1 VTAKTL
7 LEPKLDA
14 RDSKRATGRP
24 MKAPQRGK
32 RAPLSLLVRPEIKRL
47 VDKLATANGFTQSAQ
62 AEFLIAQGLNIQ
74 RVLDAMGKTLE
85 EIERGNA
92 DAALRRRGYSHH
104 RIVIGD
110 KAWSFWTQPGF
121 PIPTSGFKPWREG
134 ELKAAFP
141 DHEDDVPDPV
151 ELPPL
156 PPDLAESDPDRLYL
170 VRVRGVGW
178 KWEIAPPQ
186 VGQSSSPER
195 ETK

>member
-1 VTAKTL
+1 
-7 LEPKLDA
+7 
-14 RDSKRATGRP
+14 

-92 DAALRRRGYSHH
+92 DAALRRRGYNHH
-104 RIVIGD
+104 RILIGD
-110 KAWSFWTQPGF
+110 KPWSFWTEPGF

-141 DHEDDVPDPV
+141 DYDDDACDSV
-151 ELPPL
+151 EPPPL
-156 PPDLAESDPDRLYL
+156 PPDMAGIDPDRLYL
-170 VRVRGVGW
+170 VPVPGEGW
-178 KWEIAPPQ
+178 KWMAA
-186 VGQSSSPER
+186 SPR
-195 ETK
+195 AGAGPKGETK